1 MGGGVGLV
9 WKCGKKCIH
18 TNTAPTNAPR
28 NSAKHKAGTSFQSMF
43 PAIALPSTSPG
54 LKWSLMGAKA
64 ATLMPR
70 AAPNARATHANP
82 IACPLV
88 LGRRLFATA
97 DRDKNVKSAVPMHS
111 AAKRSPRLYRPTYP
125 IASHPHVLVS
135 PPLSHVPRP
144 SCLLP
149 FLPPGPQEGVDA
161 RAPAAIRCYGFPSRE
176 HGPGLIGRGT
186 GWNPDRVPM
195 KRDGEPSIPNRIGE
209 LLGRVV
215 GAVVVQDR
223 CWRASSSV
231 HRHGLLRDSC
241 RRMQERTVFLPDVE
255 EFQDHGGVPIATR
268 PSSGRRS
275 ASNDGCTGVARL
287 FVQPSADRRRH

>member
-1 MGGGVGLV
+1 
-9 WKCGKKCIH
+9 
-18 TNTAPTNAPR
+18 
-28 NSAKHKAGTSFQSMF
+28 MF
-43 PAIALPSTSPG
+43 
-54 LKWSLMGAKA
+54 
-64 ATLMPR
+64 
-70 AAPNARATHANP
+70 
-82 IACPLV
+82 
-88 LGRRLFATA
+88 
-97 DRDKNVKSAVPMHS
+97 
-111 AAKRSPRLYRPTYP
+111 
-125 IASHPHVLVS
+125 
-135 PPLSHVPRP
+135 HVPPASFP
-144 SCLLP
+144 SFHLAHKKVPVRSEPRSNVESESLC
-149 FLPPGPQEGVDA
+149 GAGVDA